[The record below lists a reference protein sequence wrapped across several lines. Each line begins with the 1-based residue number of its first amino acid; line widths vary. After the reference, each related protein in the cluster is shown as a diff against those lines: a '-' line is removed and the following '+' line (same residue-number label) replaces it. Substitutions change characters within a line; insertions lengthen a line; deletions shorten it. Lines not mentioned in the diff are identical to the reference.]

1 MDQESIDWLES
12 IGARRDANGPQ
23 WTLGTVCWEYRPDA
37 DEYSRWSCSA
47 VWPTKVTGPSAKEA
61 ARCLRSGHERY
72 TKRHTDALAQLAK
85 VGL

>member
-23 WTLGTVCWEYRPDA
+23 WTLGGVRWKYLYDTKGN
-37 DEYSRWSCSA
+37 RWSCSA
-47 VWPTKVTGPSAKEA
+47 AWHTELTGPSAKEA
-61 ARCLRSGHERY
+61 ARCLRSGHERHA
-72 TKRHTDALAQLAK
+72 KMHSDALAQLAK